1 MIFLEE
7 YYHWFAIVPQAN
19 SKGKAIDDIYNCLCV
34 CVCAHERERESSL
47 TNKFT
52 ILYPINPMSFLTSP
66 WDRKMA
72 SQNPQGTKG
81 QESFIDVQNRMMNQ
95 TR

>member
-7 YYHWFAIVPQAN
+7 YYHWLAIVPQAK
-19 SKGKAIDDIYNCLCV
+19 SKGKAIDDIYNSS
-34 CVCAHERERESSL
+34 CVCARVHTRERERERESSL

-52 ILYPINPMSFLTSP
+52 ILYPINPMSFLILP

-81 QESFIDVQNRMMNQ
+81 
-95 TR
+95 

>member
-47 TNKFT
+47 KNKFT

>member
-1 MIFLEE
+1 MTSTT
-7 YYHWFAIVPQAN
+7 V
-19 SKGKAIDDIYNCLCV
+19 CV
-34 CVCAHERERESSL
+34 CVCAHMRERERESSL

-81 QESFIDVQNRMMNQ
+81 QESFIDVQNTMMNQ

>member
-34 CVCAHERERESSL
+34 CVCVHMRERERERERVFS
-47 TNKFT
+47 NKQ
-52 ILYPINPMSFLTSP
+52 IHNPLSH
-66 WDRKMA
+66 
-72 SQNPQGTKG
+72 
-81 QESFIDVQNRMMNQ
+81 
-95 TR
+95 

>member
-81 QESFIDVQNRMMNQ
+81 QESFIDVQNRMMN
-95 TR
+95 